1 MKLACQ
7 EQLIPGDDLIQKWE
21 FITRAGFEGIELQGF
36 DNFRFRA
43 RLDELKTA
51 GKAGV
56 VMPSVCVISDHFIGD
71 FDAERRRDAVENMKS
86 LLSVIGE
93 VGGHGAITPAAWG
106 MFSRRLPPFEPPR
119 SEAEDCA
126 VLLEGL
132 HELGEHAGR
141 EGVTVFLE
149 PLNRYEDHMVNSL
162 AQAISLVDEVAMPSV
177 RIMGD
182 LFHMNIEEDDIPASI
197 RGAGDRLAHV
207 HLADSNRAHPGSGHT
222 DFRAAFDALRSIG
235 FSGYM
240 AMESG
245 IRGDPEEVLPEVGRL
260 LGPLAA

>member
-7 EQLIPGDDLIQKWE
+7 EQLIPGEDLIQKWE
-21 FITRAGFEGIELQGF
+21 FIMEAGFEGIELQGF
-36 DNFRFRA
+36 DDFRFRA
-43 RLDELKTA
+43 RSDELTSA
-51 GKAGV
+51 QKAGV

-93 VGGHGAITPAAWG
+93 VGGHGAITPAAWA

-119 SEAEDCA
+119 SVPEDRA

-132 HELGEHAGR
+132 HELGEHADR

-197 RGAGDRLAHV
+197 RAAGDHLAHV

-222 DFRAAFDALRSIG
+222 DFRSAFDALHSIG

-240 AMESG
+240 ALECG
-245 IRGDPEEVLPEVGRL
+245 IRGNAEEVLPEVGRL
-260 LGPLAA
+260 LGALAA